1 MKKFAAL
8 SLALVCALPFSSY
21 AANDPFQ
28 DQLDREKVRKA
39 LEANYD
45 DLSALDQ
52 AANTIIYG
60 VMNGRSGH
68 FEGKDYKSKQVK
80 NHDYNFYQ
88 GKLAHTDSKITL
100 LEGHLD
106 HAYTAWPDDLIT
118 YAIITNGKDVLLT
131 DFKIAT
137 GSHALVQGITSSVSI
152 EAKGVGVGFG
162 SDSAQNLIDRDY
174 EVLSKSSGRDE
185 WEKVSIQIL
194 EKAVLKAH
202 QAKFSSN

>member
-1 MKKFAAL
+1 MVDLGILKGKII
-8 SLALVCALPFSSY
+8 SLYRL
-21 AANDPFQ
+21 
-28 DQLDREKVRKA
+28 KI
-39 LEANYD
+39 
-45 DLSALDQ
+45 
-52 AANTIIYG
+52 TIII
-60 VMNGRSGH
+60 
-68 FEGKDYKSKQVK
+68 FIKD
-80 NHDYNFYQ
+80 
-88 GKLAHTDSKITL
+88 KLAHTDSKITL

-162 SDSAQNLIDRDY
+162 SDSAQNLIDRGY